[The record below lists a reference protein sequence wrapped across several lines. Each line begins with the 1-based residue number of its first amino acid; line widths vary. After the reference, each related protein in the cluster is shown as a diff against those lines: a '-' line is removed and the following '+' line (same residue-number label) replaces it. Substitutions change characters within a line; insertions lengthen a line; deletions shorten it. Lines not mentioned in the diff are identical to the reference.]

1 MSNQLAISSALSVLL
16 MAGYVLLCP
25 DASRVPL
32 GEARPAVASAPLGLL
47 PDASA
52 LVRAAR

>member
-16 MAGYVLLCP
+16 MAGYVLLGP
-25 DASRVPL
+25 DTSRVPL
-32 GEARPAVASAPLGLL
+32 GKARPAVAFAPHGLL
-47 PDASA
+47 ADASA